1 MYGTQL
7 DRNSYHDLYLG
18 FSTAEKKL
26 ESHIKKLFR
35 NVKNIKLNVQLSMI
49 YR

>member
-7 DRNSYHDLYLG
+7 DRNSYHDLNFG
-18 FSTAEKKL
+18 FYAVEKL
-26 ESHIKKLFR
+26 ELHMKKLFR
-35 NVKNIKLNVQLSMI
+35 NVKRINFNVQLSMI

>member
-7 DRNSYHDLYLG
+7 DRNSYHDLYFG
-18 FSTAEKKL
+18 FSAVAKKL
-26 ESHIKKLFR
+26 ELHIKKLFR
-35 NVKNIKLNVQLSMI
+35 NVKNIKFNVQLSMI